1 MLIDLIIVKGISI
14 FENSVNNLSGNNI
27 LVGGVKLNEGEN
39 PLWDKHGINTVPTLI
54 AFSKNNIKNRKDAK
68 MEVGLT
74 MSDMGAIL
82 SSIGT
87 IGKSFSRWSYLFIY
101 LTFENYYTVM
111 FEMEWWAWQK
121 EMVWWWYVQH
131 KQIFEIKGET

>member
-1 MLIDLIIVKGISI
+1 M
-14 FENSVNNLSGNNI
+14 SGNNI
-27 LVGGVKLNEGEN
+27 LVGGAKLNEDED

-68 MEVGLT
+68 MEVDLT